1 MAVASITQ
9 KYPCYM
15 LSYTSSEGW
24 NASLTA
30 VFSLQIGY
38 WNEYARFV
46 NIMDPQ
52 VSNDSSVENRTIVVT
67 TIMVHFPCSFKCFT
81 YSATQGHGVDS
92 NE

>member
-1 MAVASITQ
+1 MLT
-9 KYPCYM
+9 YM
-15 LSYTSSEGW
+15 SSVGW
-24 NASLTA
+24 NASLTG

-92 NE
+92 K